1 MTDAWI
7 EEVKFDSRGLV
18 PVVAQDSES
27 GRVLMLAWADR
38 EALLEAVKTRRGGCI
53 SHVPGTASGGRA
65 RRAATF
71 RSCSRCSD
79 CDGDSVIYEV
89 RRRRRRVATP
99 GIRAASTGR
108 LMKTASGRK
117 TLRSSAIRTR
127 CTVITEK
134 RIVWKKKTAWSILE
148 EIADTIDSRHGA
160 DPAKSYV
167 LE

>member
-38 EALLEAVKTRRGGCI
+38 EALLEAVKTAAGCI

-71 RSCSRCSD
+71 RSCSRCSLT
-79 CDGDSVIYEV
+79 
-89 RRRRRRVATP
+89 AT
-99 GIRAASTGR
+99 
-108 LMKTASGRK
+108 
-117 TLRSSAIRTR
+117 
-127 CTVITEK
+127 
-134 RIVWKKKTAWSILE
+134 
-148 EIADTIDSRHGA
+148 EI
-160 DPAKSYV
+160 P
-167 LE
+167 